1 MGRVVGAVDHHH
13 SSKSCRRTTK
23 GDSVRHS
30 IRGSI
35 FHLGGPLLLAGLALA
50 VLAGLLVAVPP
61 GASADTP
68 GRTLGMVAVVVR
80 ERAGA
85 GQGPERQ
92 VVALG
97 GRVTRQLRIID
108 GFAATLPTAAVEPL
122 RHTKGV
128 QAVTVDAHLRPQGDA
143 IKGWDDKK
151 DGDEYAD
158 SFNAAAD
165 LGSLDN
171 TTKMI
176 GAQDLWAAG
185 ATGQGVDVALVD
197 TGVVP
202 VAGLAGADKL
212 VNGADLSFESQAD
225 SLRYLDTNG
234 HGTHMASIIA
244 GRDPTSG
251 FRGVAP
257 DARLVSVKV
266 GAASGATDVSQ
277 VIAAIDWVVQH
288 RNDDGLNIR
297 VLNLSFGTDGVQDYL
312 LDPLTY
318 AAEVAWH
325 KGIVVV
331 VAAGNRGLE
340 ATRLDNPA
348 YDPRVLAV
356 GASDPLGTAD
366 VKDDAVASFS
376 SRGNLTRGVDLVAPG
391 RSIVGLRNP
400 GSNVDL
406 DHPLSVVAGRYAR
419 GSGTSQAA
427 AVTSG
432 AVALLLQKRPTLTPD
447 QVKAL
452 LRSTAIQ
459 LKTTDA
465 LGQGQGL
472 LSIKKA
478 STASLPA
485 GTTQPSP
492 TATGLGS
499 LEAARG
505 SAHVLDGDVEL
516 AGEQDIF
523 GTPWDGRLW
532 SETSWT
538 GTSWSGGAWNGRMWS
553 GDTWASDSFSGRM
566 WSGRMWSGRMWSG
579 SEWGTDG
586 AADNTW
592 SGRMWSGRMWSGD
605 TWSGRMWSGR
615 MWSSDLYN

>member
-1 MGRVVGAVDHHH
+1 
-13 SSKSCRRTTK
+13 
-23 GDSVRHS
+23 VRHS
-30 IRGSI
+30 IRESI
-35 FHLGGPLLLAGLALA
+35 LHYGGTLLRAGLALA
-50 VLAGLLVAVPP
+50 VLAGLLVVALPAADANTPP
-61 GASADTP
+61 RA
-68 GRTLGMVAVVVR
+68 LGMVPVVVQ

-85 GQGPERQ
+85 GQGPERH
-92 VVALG
+92 VAALG
-97 GRVTRQLRIID
+97 GQVTRQLRIIN
-108 GFAATLPTAAVEPL
+108 GFAATLPASAVEPL
-122 RHTKGV
+122 RNSAGV
-128 QAVTVDAHLRPQGDA
+128 RSVTVDAHLRPQGDA
-143 IKGWDDKK
+143 VKGWDDKK

-165 LGSLDN
+165 LGSLYN
-171 TTKMI
+171 TTNMI

-185 ATGQGVDVALVD
+185 STGQGVDVALVD

-202 VAGLAGADKL
+202 VAGLQGADKL
-212 VNGADLSFESQAD
+212 VQGADLSFESQAD
-225 SLRYLDTNG
+225 NLRYLDTNG

-244 GRDPTSG
+244 GRDPVTG

-288 RNDDGLNIR
+288 RHDDGLNIR
-297 VLNLSFGTDGVQDYL
+297 VLNLSYGTDGIQDYL

-318 AAEVAWH
+318 AVEVAWR

-331 VAAGNRGLE
+331 AAAGNRGSE

-366 VKDDAVASFS
+366 IKDDAVASFS
-376 SRGNLTRGVDLVAPG
+376 SRGNLTRGADLVAPG

-406 DHPLSVVAGRYAR
+406 EHPLSVVAGRYAR

-432 AVALLLQKRPTLTPD
+432 AVALLLQKRPSLTPD

-452 LRSTAIQ
+452 LRTTAVQ

-478 STASLPA
+478 STASVPA
-485 GTTQPSP
+485 VTIQPYP

-505 SAHVLDGDVEL
+505 TAHVLDGDVEL

-532 SETSWT
+532 SDTSWS
-538 GTSWSGGAWNGRMWS
+538 GTSWLGGAWNGRMWS
-553 GDTWASDSFSGRM
+553 GDSWLTDGFSGRM

-579 SEWGTDG
+579 AEWGTDG
-586 AADNTW
+586 ASDNTW